1 MSQEKK
7 SVKVGLIGCGNR
19 GTTVVKHLLEG
30 EGSEH
35 IALTA
40 LYDPRPAATSDL
52 NAKLGTSA
60 RANAPVAAH
69 AYATLDALLADSG
82 VDWVVVASPNCH
94 HVAQASAA
102 LKAGKHVFCEKPLA
116 TRFEDCLRLREARLA
131 APDRHFFFGLVLR
144 YTPLYQKAKELIDS
158 GILGQLISFEF
169 NETLSFIHGGY
180 IHGNWRRYRDQAG
193 THLLEKCCHDID
205 LVNWLIDSL
214 PVRAA
219 SFGGKNVFRP
229 ENRRLADQIGPD
241 DQGRP
246 AYRNWPDPEGIDPFS
261 DGATIVDNQVAILE
275 YANGTRATFHTNC
288 NCALPERRMYLVG
301 TEGTLLLNA
310 ITNTITHRKTGYH
323 TEPETFELTA
333 GDMHL
338 GGDAFMASHLRATM
352 LESKAPLAGIEDGYT
367 SAISA
372 FGIDQAMDSGQVVDM
387 HPMWTRAGVSV

>member
-1 MSQEKK
+1 MSQAKK

-30 EGSEH
+30 AGSDQIEL
-35 IALTA
+35 AA
-40 LYDPRPAATSDL
+40 LYDPRAGATAAL
-52 NAKLGTSA
+52 NTKLGTA
-60 RANAPVAAH
+60 AVAQPS
-69 AYATLDALLADSG
+69 LDALLADSG
-82 VDWVVVASPNCH
+82 IDWVIIASPNCH
-94 HVAQASAA
+94 HVEQASAA
-102 LKAGKHVFCEKPLA
+102 LRAGKHVFCEKPLA
-116 TRFEDCLRLREARLA
+116 TTFEDCLRLREARLA

-144 YTPLYQKAKELIDS
+144 YTPLYQKAKELLAS
-158 GILGQLISFEF
+158 GILGKLISFEF
-169 NETLSFIHGGY
+169 NETLSFTHGGY

-219 SFGGKNVFRP
+219 SFGGKDVFAP
-229 ENRRLADQIGPD
+229 KNRHLAEAIGPD
-241 DQGRP
+241 ENGRP
-246 AYRNWPDPEGIDPFS
+246 AYRGWPDPEGIDPFS
-261 DGATIVDNQVAILE
+261 EGATIVDNQVAILE
-275 YANGTRATFHTNC
+275 YANGARATFHTNC

-310 ITNTITHRKTGYH
+310 ITNTITHRKNGH
-323 TEPETFELTA
+323 KTEPETFALTA

-352 LESKAPLAGIEDGYT
+352 LESKAPLAGIDDGYT

-387 HPMWTRAGVSV
+387 RGMWTRAGVHV